1 MIGVDIG
8 KTTPWGLKSLSD
20 TFPSLSTLIT
30 LLLQNALVIAGLLLL
45 ALLIFGGFTFIMGA
59 GSSDPKKTQQAT
71 GILTNVLIGF
81 AIVFTAYFIIQIIEV
96 LTGLNILNPSSSL

>member
-1 MIGVDIG
+1 MLVNIGQD
-8 KTTPWGLKSLSD
+8 TPWGLKSLGD
-20 TFPSLSTLIT
+20 TFPSLSTLVT
-30 LLLQNALVIAGLLLL
+30 LLLQNALVIAGLILL

-59 GSSDPKKTQQAT
+59 GSNDPKKTQQAT

-96 LTGLNILNPSSSL
+96 LTGLNILNSSL

>member
-1 MIGVDIG
+1 MALVDIG
-8 KTTPWGLKSLSD
+8 KDTPWGSKSLGE

-30 LLLQNALVIAGLLLL
+30 LLLRNSLVIAGIVLL
-45 ALLIFGGFTFIMGA
+45 ALLIFGGFTFIMAA
-59 GSSDPKKTQQAT
+59 GSGDAKKAEQSK

-96 LTGLNILNPSSSL
+96 LTGLPILNPNL